1 MLWCEFYTKV
11 SIFMIYEYYKVALCK
26 IFNYFLDSSH
36 LDVHTHTH
44 KCVCVYMC
52 VCIHIHACMW
62 HVQICVQACRE
73 ALGVVAQELSLL
85 LVRQGPAVSPED
97 PPVSAVLLSAGLQS
111 HAAMPRFLFWVLQI
125 PLQFLRPAQQV
136 LCCSSPLFHSAARF
150 LCGL

>member
-62 HVQICVQACRE
+62 HVQICVQLFMYIGLYTCGVDFD
-73 ALGVVAQELSLL
+73 LGCLS
-85 LVRQGPAVSPED
+85 S
-97 PPVSAVLLSAGLQS
+97 
-111 HAAMPRFLFWVLQI
+111 I
-125 PLQFLRPAQQV
+125 P
-136 LCCSSPLFHSAARF
+136 FHF
-150 LCGL
+150 IF